1 MAQPPSSTPTDP
13 SPYTDPTF
21 SLINTTCLDLLLIE
35 LVPLA
40 YRITADLAA
49 REDEW
54 LHGASAAAKGKQN
67 RLSGA
72 SNDASSTVAAG
83 GPVGGGTVV
92 GGTATVDE
100 EEAREAVFHRLE
112 GLGYRVGLG
121 VVERYVY
128 PSCTCTCIRCMYLPE
143 CIANM
148 VLGFRFSRDSARP
161 TTPLDAI
168 KFLCKDL
175 WTLLFKKQIDNL
187 KTNHRG
193 IYVLTDNTFKPLT
206 RMSFD
211 TKKYDATMQAALV
224 AQTGDP
230 ALGRDANSLTRV
242 QPFLYFP
249 AGVIRGCLESLGI
262 KATVTAECAALPA
275 ATFQIRTAGAKN

>member
-1 MAQPPSSTPTDP
+1 MASPAPVTATEPSS
-13 SPYTDPTF
+13 SYTDPTF
-21 SLINTTCLDLLLIE
+21 SLLNTSCLDFLMIE
-35 LVPLA
+35 LVPMA

-49 REDEW
+49 REEEW
-54 LHGASAAAKGKQN
+54 IHGPSSSGAAAAATRPKRN
-67 RLSGA
+67 SST
-72 SNDASSTVAAG
+72 SNDASSTTAGTLRGGAGTDG
-83 GPVGGGTVV
+83 GPV

-112 GLGYRVGLG
+112 SLGYRVGLG
-121 VVERYVY
+121 VVER
-128 PSCTCTCIRCMYLPE
+128 
-143 CIANM
+143 
-148 VLGFRFSRDSARP
+148 FSRDAPRP
-161 TTPLDAI
+161 TAPLDVI

-175 WTLLFKKQIDNL
+175 WTLLFRKQIDNL

-211 TKKYDATMQAALV
+211 TKKFDATMQAALV
-224 AQTGDP
+224 AQTGDV
-230 ALGRDANSLTRV
+230 ALGRDANSQARV

-249 AGVIRGCLESLGI
+249 AGLIRGCLASLGI
-262 KATVTAECAALPA
+262 TATVTAESAALPG